1 MDLLR
6 FSTAGSVDDGKST
19 LIGRLL
25 FDSKGVFDDQ
35 LQAVARSTVNRSA
48 GPIDLS
54 LLTDGL
60 RAEREQGITIDV
72 AYRYFHTPSRKFII
86 ADTPG
91 HEQYTRNMATG
102 ASTADLAI
110 VLVDARYG
118 VLTQSRRHTFIAALL
133 GIRHLVVAVN
143 KMDLVDWRQAR
154 FEQIV
159 SDYLAFSDQLGLEAP
174 TFIPLSA
181 LLGDN
186 VVEPSAHMPWYRGPL
201 LLHHLETVEVT
212 GFEASAPLRFP
223 VQLVIRPD
231 LDFRGFAGQLAAGQV
246 QVGDEVVCLPAG
258 TRSKVARIATYD
270 GDLQAAAAP
279 ASVTVLLEDEI
290 DVSRGD
296 MLVHP
301 EQLPMI
307 VRELDAKLV
316 WMDGQPLDLARPYL
330 VRHTSRSV
338 RGRVA
343 KLAHRIDV
351 NTLEHIATDTLNLN
365 EIAQVRLN
373 LAQPLYVDAYA
384 DCRATGSFVLIDP
397 LTNATVAAGM
407 VDRHQSP
414 QPHVHTDFRRLD
426 RAGRA
431 ALHGHRALAIALEG
445 PPELSARVAA
455 ELEIRLLQR
464 GIQALRVDAAFAHPL
479 TVATAAPLGEVA
491 ASLIERLI
499 EAGHVVISDLPR
511 LAEAGRLTPADLVRV
526 SMSEGG
532 SADLHID
539 AGELSAAAVVTRVLT
554 WLSDAGLFAGSAML
568 GRGAGI

>member
-25 FDSKGVFDDQ
+25 YDSKGVFDDQ

-48 GPIDLS
+48 GPLDLS

-133 GIRHLVVAVN
+133 GIRHVVVAVN
-143 KMDLVDWRQAR
+143 KMDLVDWSQAR
-154 FEQIV
+154 FGQIV
-159 SDYLAFSDQLGLEAP
+159 SDYLAFSGQLGLAAP

-186 VVEPSAHMPWYRGPL
+186 VVEPSANMPWYRGPL
-201 LLHHLETVEVT
+201 LLQHLESVEVDGLQT
-212 GFEASAPLRFP
+212 NAPLRLP
-223 VQLVIRPD
+223 VQLVIRPN
-231 LDFRGFAGQLAAGQV
+231 LDYRGFAGQLAAGQV

-279 ASVTVLLEDEI
+279 ASVTLLLEDEI

-296 MLVHP
+296 MLVHAD
-301 EQLPMI
+301 QLPMV
-307 VRELDAKLV
+307 VREFDAKLV
-316 WMDGQPLDLARPYL
+316 WMDAQPLDLARPYL

-343 KLAHRIDV
+343 QLAHRIDV
-351 NTLEHIATDTLNLN
+351 NTLEHTASETLNLN
-365 EIAQVRLN
+365 EIGQVRLS
-373 LAQPLYVDAYA
+373 LAQPLYLDAYG
-384 DCRATGSFVLIDP
+384 DCRATGSFVLVDP

-407 VDRHQSP
+407 VDHQAVA
-414 QPHVHTDFRRLD
+414 QPGTPAGVALF
-426 RAGRA
+426 GRA
-431 ALHGHRALAIALEG
+431 ERERIHGHRALALALIG
-445 PPELSARVAA
+445 PSDRTAA
-455 ELEIRLLQR
+455 VQSELERRLLQR
-464 GIQALRVDAAFAHPL
+464 GIQALRVDAAFVAPL
-479 TVATAAPLGEVA
+479 AAVTAAALPEVA
-491 ASLIERLI
+491 VALIERLV
-499 EAGHVVISDLPR
+499 EAGHVVISDLPG
-511 LAEAGRLTPADLVRV
+511 LGDPGRLSPADLVRV
-526 SMSEGG
+526 RLDGQGDAELAIEI
-532 SADLHID
+532 ADLS
-539 AGELSAAAVVTRVLT
+539 ESAVATRILT
-554 WLSDAGLFAGSAML
+554 WLGDGGHLAGKLVE